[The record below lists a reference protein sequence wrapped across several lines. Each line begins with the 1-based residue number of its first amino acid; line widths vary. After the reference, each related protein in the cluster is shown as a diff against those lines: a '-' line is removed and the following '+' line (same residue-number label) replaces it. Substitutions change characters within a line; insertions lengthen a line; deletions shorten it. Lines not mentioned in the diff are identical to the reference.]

1 MGLYI
6 GGGTPTVMMEELT
19 ALLDLVRSLFSVRE
33 ISVETNPHHLT
44 DTNVRL
50 LQEAGVNRL
59 SVGVQSFDDDLLR
72 RMDRYDKYGRGNEI
86 AARLRH
92 FQGAFPTVNA
102 DMMFNFPTQ
111 SRAVLEQDLAQI
123 LDLALDQ
130 VTYYPLMV
138 SATTGRQV
146 AATLG
151 KVTYHLEGDYY
162 RLIGDTLVP
171 PYHHSSAWC
180 FSRKDTMIDEYI
192 VDYDEYAGVGSG
204 AIGYLEGMCYAN
216 TFNIQEYI
224 ARLERDEPPSW
235 RADPLAGGTRFVT
248 ISSCTSSAPPSIPQ
262 CCGKNTVPAGGIPSS
277 CRSAVYT

>member
-1 MGLYI
+1 
-6 GGGTPTVMMEELT
+6 
-19 ALLDLVRSLFSVRE
+19 
-33 ISVETNPHHLT
+33 
-44 DTNVRL
+44 
-50 LQEAGVNRL
+50 
-59 SVGVQSFDDDLLR
+59 
-72 RMDRYDKYGRGNEI
+72 
-86 AARLRH
+86 
-92 FQGAFPTVNA
+92 
-102 DMMFNFPTQ
+102 MMFNFPTQ

-224 ARLERDEPPSW
+224 ARLERDEPPLMASRSFSRGDKIRYDFLMHLFGTSLDPTVLREKYGASW
-235 RADPLAGGTRFVT
+235 WYPLILPFSCLYLTGRLTTRDGKWCLTPKGYYAWIIMMREFL
-248 ISSCTSSAPPSIPQ
+248 PP
-262 CCGKNTVPAGGIPSS
+262 
-277 CRSAVYT
+277 

>member
-92 FQGAFPTVNA
+92 FREPFP
-102 DMMFNFPTQ
+102 
-111 SRAVLEQDLAQI
+111 
-123 LDLALDQ
+123 
-130 VTYYPLMV
+130 
-138 SATTGRQV
+138 
-146 AATLG
+146 
-151 KVTYHLEGDYY
+151 
-162 RLIGDTLVP
+162 
-171 PYHHSSAWC
+171 
-180 FSRKDTMIDEYI
+180 
-192 VDYDEYAGVGSG
+192 
-204 AIGYLEGMCYAN
+204 
-216 TFNIQEYI
+216 
-224 ARLERDEPPSW
+224 
-235 RADPLAGGTRFVT
+235 
-248 ISSCTSSAPPSIPQ
+248 
-262 CCGKNTVPAGGIPSS
+262 
-277 CRSAVYT
+277 RSMLT